1 MPVFLLFKL
10 IRPAILVIALV
21 AAYLLVPA
29 IGDASGKTLHRG
41 VVAGVG
47 GTSDHGSRSC
57 SKRGS
62 VTWRCR
68 VYAKSGS
75 APATYSVRMRD
86 RRCWSARLTSGQIGG
101 KPLAQKASGCL
112 HLRDQA
118 YAAAGIG

>member
-1 MPVFLLFKL
+1 VLLLLKL
-10 IRPAILVIALV
+10 IKPAV
-21 AAYLLVPA
+21 LLVVLVGAYVFAPTV
-29 IGDASGKTLHRG
+29 GDASGKTLHRG
-41 VVAGVG
+41 VVSGVG
-47 GTSDHGSRSC
+47 GAGDRGSRSC

-68 VYAKSGS
+68 VYAESGS

-101 KPLAQKASGCL
+101 KPLAQRASGCL

>member
-1 MPVFLLFKL
+1 VFLLLKL

-29 IGDASGKTLHRG
+29 IGNASGKTLHRG
-41 VVAGVG
+41 VASGVG
-47 GTSDHGSRSC
+47 GTSDHGSRTC
-57 SKRGS
+57 SKRGT

-68 VYAKSGS
+68 VYAKSGT

-86 RRCWSARLTSGQIGG
+86 RRCWSARLTRGQIGG

-112 HLRDQA
+112 HLRDQLPTVSSLTT
-118 YAAAGIG
+118 

>member
-1 MPVFLLFKL
+1 VFLLFKL
-10 IRPAILVIALV
+10 VKPLVLVVVLVGVYVFAPAVGGV
-21 AAYLLVPA
+21 N
-29 IGDASGKTLHRG
+29 GKTLHRG

-47 GTSDHGSRSC
+47 GTADIGSKAC

-68 VYAKSGS
+68 VYAKGGS

-86 RRCWSARLTSGQIGG
+86 SRCWSARRASGDSAAGE
-101 KPLAQKASGCL
+101 PLALRASGCL

-118 YAAAGIG
+118 YALAGIG